1 MNIENKKKLSKNW
14 FLLLRDVVCFEIENL
29 EKIYS
34 KKNKKKLIACIYKSS
49 KKVNN
54 RLDFN

>member
-1 MNIENKKKLSKNW
+1 MVIIKYIGLITKILCRNKKNILIS
-14 FLLLRDVVCFEIENL
+14 IMY
-29 EKIYS
+29 IYS

>member
-1 MNIENKKKLSKNW
+1 MY
-14 FLLLRDVVCFEIENL
+14 
-29 EKIYS
+29 IYS

-54 RLDFN
+54 RLDLSPPNELLQIGITKLKNNYNLKK